1 MMDSIREWSD
11 RVRSF
16 FRKRELDGDLENE
29 LFSHIEMAVEE
40 NLRQGMSPEEARRQ
54 ALVKLGGLEPSKELH
69 REVRGLPFL
78 DSIVQDLRYTFRTLR
93 RNRGFTVIAVLIL
106 GLGIG
111 ANTAVFSVV
120 NTILLR
126 PLPLANPQQLV
137 WIAPQI
143 GAKCGFSCE
152 TYSADAFEEFRAQ
165 NRSLQDVTGYFAFST
180 EDNYR
185 LTGRGEPVP
194 ATGIN
199 VAGNFFQVLGVQP
212 SLGRLFTANETRK
225 GSHPVVLLANAYW
238 KRQFAADPAIVG
250 KAIDLNGQPATV
262 VGVLPPT
269 FDFGAV
275 FSPGE
280 KVDLYAP
287 MILDDVRDWGNILTM
302 IGRLKPGVSVA
313 QAQADANLVAP
324 QLYFNTK
331 RPSTKGLYTHWVIL
345 SPLKEYVTGRLRGP
359 LIMLWSAVGAILLI
373 VCVNLSNLLL
383 ARAATRSKEF
393 ALRSALGAGR
403 MRLVRQLL
411 TESLV
416 LSGAGA
422 ALGLG
427 MAFAITSFLAHQA
440 SIALPLL
447 SSVRVDGPALAWTLL
462 VAITAAILFGVLPG
476 LRVSSGNLHES
487 LKDAG
492 PGMSEGKKHERVR
505 AVLVISEVALACVL
519 LVGAGLLLRSFL
531 RVLDVNLGF
540 QPAQAA
546 AIKIDYDDGSSPAK
560 RGVIFQRILS
570 HIEAIPGIEAA
581 GMTDYLPL
589 GQNRNWGPLT
599 PKGKTYRPGELP
611 SPLVYVVT
619 PGFFRAMGLRLVA
632 GRDFSWEDSPTSQK
646 VIVINAAAARA
657 LWPGGNA
664 VGQIVTANGRDTF
677 IIGVVA
683 DVRETSVEGSPGWQA
698 YYPATQ
704 AWPAGAELVV
714 RTKLPPAT
722 LATSVMRTLRQL
734 NPNQPAAEFEPIQ
747 QIVDH
752 AVSPRRFFVLLVTSF
767 AGFGLI
773 LASLGIYGVISYS
786 VTRRTQEIGIRM
798 ALGASPSRVQVDVI
812 AKTLRLSLAGIG
824 LGVLASLTVTRLIAS
839 LLFGI
844 TPADPVTFAAT
855 VLVLTSVAFV
865 AGYLPARRASR
876 IEPMSALR
884 AN

>member
-1 MMDSIREWSD
+1 MIDSIREWSE

-16 FRKRELDGDLENE
+16 FRKRALDRDLENE
-29 LFSHIEMAVEE
+29 LSSHIEMAVEE
-40 NLRQGMSPEEARRQ
+40 NLRQGMNREEARRQ
-54 ALVKLGGLEPSKELH
+54 ARVRLGGLEASKELH
-69 REVRGLPFL
+69 RAARGLPGL
-78 DSIVQDLRYTFRTLR
+78 DSVLQDLRYTFRTLSR
-93 RNRGFTVIAVLIL
+93 ERGFTVIAALIL
-106 GLGIG
+106 ALGIG
-111 ANTAVFSVV
+111 ANVAVFSVV

-152 TYSADAFEEFRAQ
+152 TYSADAFEEFQAQ
-165 NRSLQDVTGYFAFST
+165 NRSFQDVTGYFAFST

-194 ATGIN
+194 ATGIY
-199 VAGNFFQVLGVQP
+199 VTRSFFQVLGVEP
-212 SLGRLFTANETRK
+212 SLGHLFTTNETRK
-225 GSHPVVLLANAYW
+225 GSHPVALLANAYW
-238 KRQFAADPAIVG
+238 KRQFAADPGIVG
-250 KAIDLNGQPATV
+250 KAIDLNGQPVTV
-262 VGVLPPT
+262 VGVLPPG

-280 KVDLYAP
+280 KVDLYTP
-287 MILDDVRDWGNILTM
+287 MILDDARDWGNILTM
-302 IGRLKPGVSVA
+302 IGRLKPGVSLP
-313 QAQADANLVAP
+313 QAQSDVNLVMP

-331 RPSTKGLYTHWVIL
+331 YPNSKGFYKATLT
-345 SPLKEYVTGRLRGP
+345 PLKTYVTGRLRGP
-359 LIMLWSAVGAILLI
+359 LIMLWFAVGAILLI

-383 ARAATRSKEF
+383 AGAATRSKEF

-422 ALGLG
+422 ILGLG
-427 MAFAITSFLAHQA
+427 LAFAITSLLAHQG

-447 SSVRVDGPALAWTLL
+447 SDVRVDGAALAWTVLIA
-462 VAITAAILFGVLPG
+462 VSGAVLFGLVPG
-476 LRVSSGNLHES
+476 LKISGVNLQEA

-505 AVLVISEVALACVL
+505 AALVISEVALACVL

-540 QPAQAA
+540 QPAHAA
-546 AIKIDYDDGSSPAK
+546 AIKVDYDDGGSPAK
-560 RGVIFQRILS
+560 RSVIFRQILN
-570 HIEAIPGIEAA
+570 HIEAIPGVEAA
-581 GMTDYLPL
+581 GVVDFLPL
-589 GQNRNWGPLT
+589 GQNRNWGPLKV
-599 PKGKTYRPGELP
+599 KGKVYLQGEAP

-619 PGFFRAMGLRLVA
+619 PGFFRAMGMRLVA
-632 GRDFSWEDSPTSQK
+632 GRDFSWEDSPTGQK
-646 VIVINAAAARA
+646 VIIINEAAAHA
-657 LWPGGNA
+657 LWPNGNA
-664 VGQIVTANGRDTF
+664 VGQMVMGNGQGLLV
-677 IIGVVA
+677 IGVVA
-683 DVRETSVEGSPGWQA
+683 DVRETSVEGAPGWQA

-704 AWPAGAELVV
+704 DGPAGAELVV

-734 NPNQPAAEFEPIQ
+734 NPNQPASEFQPIE

-752 AVSPRRFFVLLVTSF
+752 AVSPRRFFALLVTSF
-767 AGFGLI
+767 AAFGLV

-798 ALGASPSRVQVDVI
+798 ALGASAARVQVDVI
-812 AKTLRLSLAGIG
+812 AKTLRLTLAGIG
-824 LGVLASLTVTRLIAS
+824 LGIAASLAVTRLIAS

-844 TPADPVTFAAT
+844 TPADPLTFAAT
-855 VLVLTSVAFV
+855 LIILSFVALV

-876 IEPMSALR
+876 IDPMSALR